1 MNLLLDLGGLPIGI
15 HENTSYL
22 QNKLF
27 LREAVLLYLLNL
39 FTLFD
44 YLSNNVFY
52 IETKR

>member
-39 FTLFD
+39 FKLFD